1 MKEKSPITAKEMWRI
16 TLNLTLVCFSA
27 ALILGVVFNLTEP
40 KKRSQIAANEKT
52 LIQKLL
58 NLDEK
63 AKILEVRR
71 YLGPGQPPTIGYL
84 LSDELRQYNLDGKF
98 LKKWDLP
105 EVFQKAPTQERDEW
119 VEKEFPESHF
129 VGRFFAAQNPDGTL
143 TGYVT
148 EGSQYGFKSLIRFF
162 VALSQNFQIRGVEV
176 ISHEEDPGLGDEITK
191 PAFKNQFLGIR
202 LEDLQTLKLTK
213 GPKPEEVAPEKEKQ
227 IYAVTGATISSQ
239 ALVDGVKQAVW
250 HLERRLN
257 VVR

>member
-52 LIQKLL
+52 
-58 NLDEK
+58 
-63 AKILEVRR
+63 
-71 YLGPGQPPTIGYL
+71 PTL
-84 LSDELRQYNLDGKF
+84 
-98 LKKWDLP
+98 
-105 EVFQKAPTQERDEW
+105 ERDEW

-191 PAFKNQFLGIR
+191 QAFKNQFLGIR